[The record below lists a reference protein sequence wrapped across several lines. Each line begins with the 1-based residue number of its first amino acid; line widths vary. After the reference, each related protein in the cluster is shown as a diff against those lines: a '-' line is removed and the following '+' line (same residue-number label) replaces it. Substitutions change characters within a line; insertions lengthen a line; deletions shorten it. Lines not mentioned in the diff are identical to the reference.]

1 MEIIRT
7 IGAVVWAIVSYFAL
21 MIGLAA
27 SGAVLLRI
35 GAATFVQAQSWGV
48 GAWLCAAIA
57 LSAILSG
64 VSILI
69 SGIENADGVSHY
81 SGTAVGNSVSL
92 SAVTNGESAWKWRTG
107 LIFVFMI
114 CAEYWLEKLL
124 GPIPGDLTRV
134 LGQIS

>member
-1 MEIIRT
+1 
-7 IGAVVWAIVSYFAL
+7 VWAIVSYFAL
-21 MIGLAA
+21 LIGLAA

-35 GAATFVQAQSWGV
+35 GAAAFVQAQGWGV

-57 LSAILSG
+57 LAAILSG
-64 VSILI
+64 VSLI
-69 SGIENADGVSHY
+69 IYGTEDANDVSHY

-107 LIFVFMI
+107 LIFIFMI
-114 CAEYWLEKLL
+114 CAEYWLERLL

-134 LGQIS
+134 FG